1 MRVQDSLRAEVS
13 VATRANNNPLA
24 QRMRSSLLITAAE
37 ILGEGTM
44 KSFQSV
50 RFAGLVAIMM
60 VLFVSPARAQDPVKT
75 DPAHYKLELE
85 NDRVRILHVSVEP
98 NRKLEVNEL
107 GDAVIVPLR
116 DYESTLKTA
125 NGETKVERVMG
136 KPAWVSAG
144 RREVEAGARGVD
156 ALLIEIKPAA
166 K

>member
-1 MRVQDSLRAEVS
+1 MR
-13 VATRANNNPLA
+13 
-24 QRMRSSLLITAAE
+24 
-37 ILGEGTM
+37 
-44 KSFQSV
+44 SFQSV

-60 VLFVSPARAQDPVKT
+60 VLFVSSVRAQDPVKT
-75 DPAHYKLELE
+75 DPTHYKLELE

-98 NRKLEVNEL
+98 NGKLEVNEL

-125 NGETKVERVMG
+125 NGETKVERVLG
-136 KPAWVSAG
+136 KPAWVTAG

-156 ALLIEIKPAA
+156 ALLIELKPAA

>member
-1 MRVQDSLRAEVS
+1 
-13 VATRANNNPLA
+13 
-24 QRMRSSLLITAAE
+24 
-37 ILGEGTM
+37 M
-44 KSFQSV
+44 KSFQSSQ
-50 RFAGLVAIMM
+50 FAGLVAIMM
-60 VLFVSPARAQDPVKT
+60 VLFVSSARAQDPVKT

-98 NRKLEVNEL
+98 NGKLEVNEL

-136 KPAWVSAG
+136 KPAWVTAG

-156 ALLIEIKPAA
+156 ALLIELKPAA

>member
-1 MRVQDSLRAEVS
+1 
-13 VATRANNNPLA
+13 
-24 QRMRSSLLITAAE
+24 
-37 ILGEGTM
+37 M

-50 RFAGLVAIMM
+50 QFAGLVAIMM
-60 VLFVSPARAQDPVKT
+60 VLFVSSARAQDRVKT

-98 NRKLEVNEL
+98 NGKLEVNEL

-166 K
+166 PK

>member
-1 MRVQDSLRAEVS
+1 MR
-13 VATRANNNPLA
+13 
-24 QRMRSSLLITAAE
+24 
-37 ILGEGTM
+37 
-44 KSFQSV
+44 SFQSV

-60 VLFVSPARAQDPVKT
+60 VLFVSSVRAQDPVKT
-75 DPAHYKLELE
+75 DPTHYKLELE

-98 NRKLEVNEL
+98 NGKLEVNEL

-136 KPAWVSAG
+136 KPAWVTAG

-156 ALLIEIKPAA
+156 ALLIELKPAA

>member
-1 MRVQDSLRAEVS
+1 
-13 VATRANNNPLA
+13 
-24 QRMRSSLLITAAE
+24 
-37 ILGEGTM
+37 M

-50 RFAGLVAIMM
+50 QFAGLVAIIM
-60 VLFVSPARAQDPVKT
+60 VLLVSSARAQDPVKI

-98 NRKLEVNEL
+98 NGKLEVNEL

-136 KPAWVSAG
+136 KPAWVTAG

-156 ALLIEIKPAA
+156 ALLIELKPAA

>member
-1 MRVQDSLRAEVS
+1 
-13 VATRANNNPLA
+13 
-24 QRMRSSLLITAAE
+24 
-37 ILGEGTM
+37 M

-50 RFAGLVAIMM
+50 QFAGLVAIIM
-60 VLFVSPARAQDPVKT
+60 VLLVSSARAQDPVKT

-85 NDRVRILHVSVEP
+85 NDRVRVLHVSVEP
-98 NRKLEVNEL
+98 NGKLEVNEL

-125 NGETKVERVMG
+125 SGETKVERVMG
-136 KPAWVSAG
+136 KPAWVTAG

-156 ALLIEIKPAA
+156 ALLIELKPAA

>member
-1 MRVQDSLRAEVS
+1 MR
-13 VATRANNNPLA
+13 
-24 QRMRSSLLITAAE
+24 
-37 ILGEGTM
+37 
-44 KSFQSV
+44 SFQSV

-60 VLFVSPARAQDPVKT
+60 VLFVSSVRAQDPVKT

-98 NRKLEVNEL
+98 NGKLEVNEL

-136 KPAWVSAG
+136 KPAWVTAG

-156 ALLIEIKPAA
+156 ALLIELKPAA

>member
-1 MRVQDSLRAEVS
+1 
-13 VATRANNNPLA
+13 
-24 QRMRSSLLITAAE
+24 
-37 ILGEGTM
+37 M
-44 KSFQSV
+44 KSFASGSG
-50 RFAGLVAIMM
+50 RFAGLIAVMM

-98 NRKLEVNEL
+98 NGKLEVNEL

-125 NGETKVERVMG
+125 NGETKVERVLG
-136 KPAWVSAG
+136 KPAWVTAG

-156 ALLIEIKPAA
+156 ALLIELKPAA

>member
-1 MRVQDSLRAEVS
+1 MR
-13 VATRANNNPLA
+13 
-24 QRMRSSLLITAAE
+24 
-37 ILGEGTM
+37 
-44 KSFQSV
+44 SFQSV

-60 VLFVSPARAQDPVKT
+60 VLFVSSVRAQDPVKT
-75 DPAHYKLELE
+75 DPTHYKLELE
-85 NDRVRILHVSVEP
+85 NDRVRVLHVSVEP
-98 NRKLEVNEL
+98 NGKLEVNEL

-136 KPAWVSAG
+136 KPAWVTAG

-156 ALLIEIKPAA
+156 ALLIELKPAA

>member
-1 MRVQDSLRAEVS
+1 
-13 VATRANNNPLA
+13 
-24 QRMRSSLLITAAE
+24 
-37 ILGEGTM
+37 M

-50 RFAGLVAIMM
+50 QFAGLVAIIM
-60 VLFVSPARAQDPVKT
+60 VLYAAPARAQDPAKI

-85 NDRVRILHVSVEP
+85 NDRVRVLHVSVEP
-98 NRKLEVNEL
+98 NGKLEVNEL

-136 KPAWVSAG
+136 KPAWVTAG

-156 ALLIEIKPAA
+156 ALLIELKPAA

>member
-1 MRVQDSLRAEVS
+1 
-13 VATRANNNPLA
+13 
-24 QRMRSSLLITAAE
+24 
-37 ILGEGTM
+37 M
-44 KSFQSV
+44 KSFQFV

-60 VLFVSPARAQDPVKT
+60 MLFVSSARAQDPLKI

-85 NDRVRILHVSVEP
+85 NDRVRILHVTVEP
-98 NRKLEVNEL
+98 NGKLEVNEL

-125 NGETKVERVMG
+125 SGETKVERVLG
-136 KPAWVSAG
+136 KPAWVTAG

-156 ALLIEIKPAA
+156 ALLIELKPAA